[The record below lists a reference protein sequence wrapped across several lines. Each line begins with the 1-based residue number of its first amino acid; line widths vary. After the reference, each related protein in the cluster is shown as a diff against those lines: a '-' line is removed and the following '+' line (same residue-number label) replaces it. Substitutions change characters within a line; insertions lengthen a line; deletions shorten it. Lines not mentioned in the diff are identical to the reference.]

1 MLSKSQIS
9 FVKSLQQKKNRKE
22 NSLFVVEGI
31 KSVVEFAQSDYVI
44 DTIFYTGKDVL
55 KLLILSHNV
64 KLFEIKEDELKK
76 ISTLMQPQQV
86 LALVRIPK
94 YDAVQPFLL
103 AENSF
108 TFLLDNI
115 QDPGNLGTI
124 IRTADWF
131 GFKQLICS
139 NDTVEAYNPK
149 VIQASM
155 GSLARMNVVY
165 VDLPIFLQNCTL
177 PVYGA
182 LLDGQDMGTVNFPK
196 TGLLVLG
203 NEGSGISDEVRK
215 YIQYPVTIP
224 RFGQA
229 ESLNVAISAAIFC
242 AKIKEI

>member
-22 NSLFVVEGI
+22 SSLFVVEGI

-55 KLLILSHNV
+55 KLLILSQNV
-64 KLFEIKEDELKK
+64 KLFEIKEEELKK
-76 ISTLMQPQQV
+76 ISMLMQPQQL

-94 YDAVQPFLL
+94 YDAIQSFQST
-103 AENSF
+103 ENNF

-139 NDTVEAYNPK
+139 NDTVDVYNPK

-155 GSLARMNVVY
+155 GSLARMQVAY
-165 VDLPIFLQNCTL
+165 TDLPSFLQGRTL

-182 LLDGQDMGTVNFPK
+182 LLNGQDVSTVKFPK
-196 TGLLVLG
+196 AGLLVLG
-203 NEGSGISDEVRK
+203 NEGSGISEEVRK

-242 AKIKEI
+242 AKIKKI